1 MTIFERR
8 QLLREQRHDALKQ
21 FHRTVGKLF
30 SDRILEVSA
39 LQKTL
44 IAISKTGEQKLPQIS
59 DEFFLEPHEL
69 LKRDPSS
76 KTLKEFMVQLTQ
88 RLRQSDAEIAKLREK
103 LHLPSD
109 EERVASMR
117 SLVENI
123 ISSKLTKNHFTTF
136 RSILHDSRTKQGRLW
151 KRWSAKLVQNSTD
164 KSSFVS
170 RVPVFMKYL
179 ADVLG
184 YDFDLEKE
192 NELKVLRS
200 LTERL
205 LHTDLQDRC
214 VSFFVEECKEKDKK
228 WRDAIEDVASHCS
241 ACDFGVERRFCRS
254 ESSWRCRLRNSKEN
268 IPFSRAAKI
277 LRGFTE
283 TNRMIP
289 SELTESL
296 LGAVRAIHEEVA
308 EVCEGAMLTA
318 EDVLP
323 IMVFITVQAKLS
335 TPHLALRYCEAYVW
349 CSSAKREKFNHIA
362 RILQTTL

>member
-1 MTIFERR
+1 MFERR

-21 FHRTVGKLF
+21 FHRTVELF
-30 SDRILEVSA
+30 SDRILEISA

-88 RLRQSDAEIAKLREK
+88 RLRRSDAEIAVENYTSRVMRNVLHHEK
-103 LHLPSD
+103 SGQ
-109 EERVASMR
+109 
-117 SLVENI
+117 NI
-123 ISSKLTKNHFTTF
+123 ISSKLTKNRTTF

-192 NELKVLRS
+192 NELRVLRS

-214 VSFFVEECKEKDKK
+214 VSFFVEECKEKDKQ

-296 LGAVRAIHEEVA
+296 LGAVRTIHEEFAKFVS
-308 EVCEGAMLTA
+308 AMLTA

-323 IMVFITVQAKLS
+323 MVCHS
-335 TPHLALRYCEAYVW
+335 TSETLLL
-349 CSSAKREKFNHIA
+349 
-362 RILQTTL
+362 ILPSLL

>member
-1 MTIFERR
+1 MTMFERR

-44 IAISKTGEQKLPQIS
+44 IEISKTGEQKLPQIS

-151 KRWSAKLVQNSTD
+151 KRWSAKLLQNSTE

-241 ACDFGVERRFCRS
+241 ASDFGVERRFCRS
-254 ESSWRCRLRNSKEN
+254 ESSWRCRLGNSKVK

-323 IMVFITVQAKLS
+323 IMVFVTVQANLS
-335 TPHLALRYCEAYVW
+335 TPHLALRYCEAYVVL
-349 CSSAKREKFNHIA
+349 SNFDHIA
-362 RILQTTL
+362 NSNITK

>member
-1 MTIFERR
+1 MLRSQIER
-8 QLLREQRHDALKQ
+8 ETTSVM
-21 FHRTVGKLF
+21 RTCCV
-30 SDRILEVSA
+30 
-39 LQKTL
+39 
-44 IAISKTGEQKLPQIS
+44 
-59 DEFFLEPHEL
+59 HE
-69 LKRDPSS
+69 KSGR
-76 KTLKEFMVQLTQ
+76 KY
-88 RLRQSDAEIAKLREK
+88 
-103 LHLPSD
+103 H
-109 EERVASMR
+109 
-117 SLVENI
+117 LVETHEITLRRFDRFFMTPERNKVDSGKDGPQ
-123 ISSKLTKNHFTTF
+123 SSCRTARK
-136 RSILHDSRTKQGRLW
+136 ILVR
-151 KRWSAKLVQNSTD
+151 
-164 KSSFVS
+164 F

-214 VSFFVEECKEKDKK
+214 VSFFVEECKEKDKQ

-335 TPHLALRYCEAYVW
+335 TPHLALRYCEAYVVF
-349 CSSAKREKFNHIA
+349 STLKISEFEYYE
-362 RILQTTL
+362 TTLSLYFSIEYRHSKVLRG